1 MLLEKQM
8 ACCMPRTSLNILE
21 ILYFVLSR
29 ETTWLDYFTTNK
41 VPVLLTSN
49 KGKANKPGRGIIDQ
63 WLLRRFFTRVGYFTE
78 LLNTFYIRLRLTDQS
93 AEFCKMSNYHFVACK
108 RRVWQGQ
115 AHFYPGSMLVL
126 HSLWQVTGDN
136 DKTFP
141 FSHQRLEDSGRQT
154 DEVTGNEFQ
163 LQTGHRHISYRG
175 DEKHKS
181 EIRRQAL
188 TLNET
193 FPRNPATMKLDAI
206 FLVCYWRKISY
217 VRYRYRA
224 KNVQS

>member
-126 HSLWQVTGDN
+126 HSLRQVTGDN

-175 DEKHKS
+175 DEKYKS
-181 EIRRQAL
+181 G
-188 TLNET
+188 
-193 FPRNPATMKLDAI
+193 NPEAGSHA
-206 FLVCYWRKISY
+206 
-217 VRYRYRA
+217 
-224 KNVQS
+224 